1 MTAEAF
7 RQQLE
12 AISAEYRSGLPAKL
26 AELDA
31 LWRELASGAA
41 EPGRMGDL
49 LRALHSMAGSAKT
62 FGVSGVSEAA
72 AAAESFLEPFSKRRK
87 LPNSAQQAK
96 FTLLLDNLK
105 NVAR

>member
-7 RQQLE
+7 RQQLA

-31 LWRELASGAA
+31 LWKELASGAG

-87 LPNSAQQAK
+87 MPKGARQVA
-96 FTLLLDNLK
+96 FTRLLDDLK
-105 NVAR
+105 RAAR